1 MTINRFGAR
10 VLAAAGLLTAAT
22 GFGAPTMAAQD
33 TVVVMRD
40 RIPTRIEDIR
50 QWAVDRFN
58 APGTLRAFGAFVL
71 DSSRAVAG
79 DVAVVDGPATVYG
92 TIAGDLIAINARVTL
107 AAGAVIDGDVI
118 VLGGYLVRDV
128 DAKVAGTSRWQSE
141 AVAVV
146 RIGDRL
152 ELREGT
158 SRRQTTL
165 PRRPRRS
172 TYYEGRSG
180 GGASLVI
187 GLMDTY
193 NRVEGL
199 PLRGGVGVQ
208 WYDGGYS
215 GRVRGYGVFRTAG
228 GFSDSREDIGY
239 AVEGRMRFGASAPSL
254 TLGGRGYDLVVPT
267 LDWPLT
273 SQEVGW
279 ASFLWHRD
287 YRDYFLQRGLEGF
300 ITFEPV
306 DDVALTGEIAR
317 VTENSIAARDPWTP
331 FRNKEAWRPNPLVDE
346 GDYTLYRGTL
356 EFDSRRSDRSY
367 GSGTLLRAN
376 WEHGRGE
383 NIVPQVLPAA
393 VRDPIPAADY
403 TFDRASVDLRRYQR
417 LGGDGQLRLRGY
429 WAGAVGNGGPLP
441 IQRRYSLGGPDPLN
455 GYGFRAFGCNGAV
468 SDPAMPGLCDEVVFF
483 QAEYRGGFGID
494 WFDWVPWDHEARD
507 RKTRDRSRDR
517 DWFGDGWDWGDWWW
531 FEGPT
536 LVLFS
541 NAGTGWLRGDD
552 GPGPLHWD
560 VGAGIEFGSAG
571 VYVAK
576 AIREGEPLR
585 VTLRIERRF

>member
-1 MTINRFGAR
+1 VTLAAR
-10 VLAAAGLLTAAT
+10 VGCRLLAAASVAGAAT
-22 GFGAPTMAAQD
+22 AIGVSTVAAQD
-33 TVVVMRD
+33 TVVVSRD
-40 RIPTRIEDIR
+40 SIPTRIEDIR
-50 QWAVDRFN
+50 RWAVDRFN
-58 APGTLRAFGAFVL
+58 APGTLRAFGAFTL
-71 DSSRAVAG
+71 DSTRAVAG

-92 TIAGDLIAINARVTL
+92 TITGDLIAINARVTL
-107 AAGAVIDGDVI
+107 AAGAVVDGDVV
-118 VLGGYLVRDV
+118 VLGGYLRLDA
-128 DAKVAGTSRWQSE
+128 DAKVGGTSRWQSE
-141 AVAVV
+141 AVHVV
-146 RIGDRL
+146 RTGDQL
-152 ELREGT
+152 ELREAET
-158 SRRQTTL
+158 QRAWLRRAG
-165 PRRPRRS
+165 RRS
-172 TYYEGRSG
+172 TYYEGRHG

-199 PLRGGVGVQ
+199 PLRGGLGIQ

-215 GRVRGYGVFRTAG
+215 GRIRGYGVFRTAG
-228 GFSDSREDIGY
+228 DFSGSREDIGY
-239 AVEGRMRFGASAPSL
+239 AVEGRVRFGEGTPAL

-267 LDWPLT
+267 LDFPL
-273 SQEVGW
+273 SRQEVGW

-306 DDVALTGEIAR
+306 DDLALTGEVAR

-331 FRNKEAWRPNPLVDE
+331 FRNKEPWRPNPLIDE
-346 GDYTLYRGTL
+346 GDFTLLRGTL
-356 EFDSRRSDRSY
+356 QFDSRRSDRSS
-367 GSGTLLRAN
+367 GSGTLLRGT
-376 WEHGRGE
+376 WEHGLGE
-383 NIVPQVLPAA
+383 NVVPQVLPTS
-393 VRDPIPAADY
+393 VRAPIPATDY

-417 LGGDGQLRLRGY
+417 IGGDGQFRLRGY

-468 SDPAMPGLCDEVVFF
+468 SDPAMPGLCDEVLFF

-494 WFDWVPWDHEARD
+494 WFDWVPWDHQARE
-507 RKTRDRSRDR
+507 RRMRDDEWSP
-517 DWFGDGWDWGDWWW
+517 DGWDWGDWFW
-531 FEGPT
+531 FESPT

-541 NAGTGWLRGDD
+541 NAGTGWLRSDD

-560 VGAGIEFGSAG
+560 VGAGIEFGNAG

-576 AIREGEPLR
+576 AIQQGEPLQ